1 MNKELTI
8 KIPKSLR
15 DIKLSQ
21 WQRFMKVYEANKDN
35 KDGNFLNLKMLEIFC
50 EVDLKLAHKLPLN
63 TFDYV
68 LEHISELLASEVTR
82 VNTFKLK
89 GTDGVEVEFGLIPNL
104 DKMSYGEYEDLENYI
119 YEDKSL
125 HRAMAVLY
133 RPIMLK
139 KKDRYLIHEYKGT
152 DEMAEV
158 MKDTPLDVA
167 LGAKVFFW
175 TLARKLGSYTLDYTL
190 KELLKKEEH
199 NSENRLAENGED
211 IKQYINS
218 LMEKLKELEKLPNK
232 MYTNV

>member
-218 LMEKLKELEKLPNK
+218 LMEKLKELERLPNK

>member
-1 MNKELTI
+1 MSKELTI
-8 KIPKSLR
+8 NIPKSLR
-15 DIKLSQ
+15 GIKLSQ
-21 WQRFMKVYEANKDN
+21 WQRFMKVYHANKDN
-35 KDGNFLNLKMLEIFC
+35 EDGKFLNLKMLEIFC
-50 EVDLKLAHKLPLN
+50 DVDLKLAHKLPLN
-63 TFDYV
+63 TFDDV
-68 LEHISELLASEVTR
+68 LAHVSSLLAQDVER
-82 VNTFKLK
+82 INTFKLK

-119 YEDKSL
+119 YDDNTL
-125 HRAMAVLY
+125 HKAMAVLY
-133 RPIMLK
+133 RPIMFK
-139 KKDRYLIHEYKGT
+139 KKDRYVIHEYKGT

-175 TLARKLGSYTLDYTL
+175 TLARKLGNYILDSTLQ
-190 KELLKKEEH
+190 ELLTKEES

-232 MYTNV
+232 MSINA

>member
-1 MNKELTI
+1 MSKELTI

-89 GTDGVEVEFGLIPNL
+89 GTDNVEVEFGLIPNL

-119 YEDKSL
+119 YDDKSL

-133 RPIMLK
+133 RPIMFK

-199 NSENRLAENGED
+199 NSENRLVENGED

>member
-119 YEDKSL
+119 YDDKSL

-218 LMEKLKELEKLPNK
+218 LMEKLKELERLPNK

>member
-1 MNKELTI
+1 MSKELTI
-8 KIPKSLR
+8 NIPTSLR

-89 GTDGVEVEFGLIPNL
+89 GTDNLEVEFGLIPNL

-119 YEDKSL
+119 YDDKSL

-133 RPIMLK
+133 RPIMFK

>member
-133 RPIMLK
+133 RPIMFK

-211 IKQYINS
+211 IKQYISS
-218 LMEKLKELEKLPNK
+218 LMEKLKELERLPNK

>member
-15 DIKLSQ
+15 NIKLSQ
-21 WQRFMKVYEANKDN
+21 WQRFMKVYQANKDN
-35 KDGNFLNLKMLEIFC
+35 EDGNFLNLKMLEIFC

-68 LEHISELLASEVTR
+68 LEHVSELLASEVTR
-82 VNTFKLK
+82 INTFKLK
-89 GTDGVEVEFGLIPNL
+89 GTDNVEVEFGLIPNL

-119 YEDKSL
+119 YDDNML
-125 HRAMAVLY
+125 HKAMAVLY
-133 RPIMLK
+133 RPVMFK

-190 KELLKKEEH
+190 KELLTKEEH
-199 NSENRLAENGED
+199 SSENRLAENGED